1 MDAWILVTFPSVRDV
16 YVDSVR
22 FGKTNT
28 AFSVQLGTHTIDLD
42 VPKDYQP
49 PQIVVLVDGTPVT
62 PTVVAFLPI

>member
-1 MDAWILVTFPSVRDV
+1 MDGWVLVTFSSLRDV
-16 YVDSVR
+16 YVDGVR

-49 PQIVVLVDGTPVT
+49 PQIVALIDGTPVT

>member
-1 MDAWILVTFPSVRDV
+1 MDAWVLVTFPSVRDV

-28 AFSVQLGTHTIDLD
+28 AFGVQLGTHTIDLD

-62 PTVVAFLPI
+62 PTVVAFLSI